1 MRVFAPIPIS
11 LPDYG
16 VLFAESAH
24 AAGFRM
30 AERRD
35 PYHKLIYLLDG
46 KVAYWEGRRANSSVV
61 ETGAVLIVPRET
73 LHRLTDVK
81 PSTLLLLCLGDVF
94 LQSDSELGQLWQA
107 LTRVPGH
114 CLQFSRPT
122 RQRLESMWRRSMV
135 EKEHARV
142 GGRVT
147 VRALAAQTLVL
158 LARLPP
164 AAAGT
169 SAASRVAAVTRE
181 IEETFFD
188 QWDLDRA
195 ASRAGLSR
203 RRFTDLFRAAN
214 KKTFWDFL
222 NEQRLNHAAR
232 LLRTGENSV
241 MGVMFSCGF
250 NDLSHFYRLFRTR
263 YGKPPAMWAKSR
275 RVRAS

>member
-24 AAGFRM
+24 AAGFSM

-46 KVAYWEGRRANSSVV
+46 KVAYWEGGRASSSIV
-61 ETGAVLIVPRET
+61 ETGAVLILPRET
-73 LHRLTDVK
+73 LHRLVDVQ

-114 CLQFSRPT
+114 CLQLSRPT

-164 AAAGT
+164 AGAGT